1 MTRNLAVPFLVTGL
15 LLVGCGGSGRHYW
28 LYPAPRLTPAEE
40 AVFVAFESHRVVAID
55 SEEAG
60 SLCWGRT
67 VDEPQ
72 GYRRNDLDC
81 HLHLRPGPHVV
92 VFEGRYLMRERNR
105 IEFTAL
111 PGRSYRLDW
120 SECTSP
126 SGLSQQTC
134 RVRVVELETSAGA
147 PR

>member
-1 MTRNLAVPFLVTGL
+1 MRRNPPISLLFAAL

-28 LYPAPRLTPAEE
+28 LYEAPRLAPAEE
-40 AVFVAFESHRVVAID
+40 AVFVVYESHRLVAID
-55 SEEAG
+55 REEAG

-72 GYRRNDLDC
+72 AYRRNDLVC

-105 IEFTAL
+105 VEFTAM

-120 SECTSP
+120 SNCTSA
-126 SGLSQQTC
+126 SGMNQQTC
-134 RVRVVELETSAGA
+134 RVSVVEMEPSAGA
-147 PR
+147 PG